1 MSSTHLMI
9 KPEREHDKA
18 QRLLPQSAVF
28 SAPVEAFGEMRTYN
42 TTSKSSSLQ
51 KSLHQAQAS
60 QENHKVSKSQSC
72 RLLRLP
78 RRSRCLSAVRN
89 ADEQYK
95 DAPLSG
101 FRNCHEKDAC
111 TVNMSEKLPRNTVPP
126 RSTVSVV
133 ATNLLPNY
141 IVVPCRHLYSNA
153 GTFTSI
159 ESL

>member
-1 MSSTHLMI
+1 MI

-126 RSTVSVV
+126 RSRARFPSSQQTYCQIILACPAGIYI
-133 ATNLLPNY
+133 AT
-141 IVVPCRHLYSNA
+141 PCSHP
-153 GTFTSI
+153 
-159 ESL
+159 

>member
-18 QRLLPQSAVF
+18 QRLLPQSAVS

-111 TVNMSEKLPRNTVPP
+111 TVNMTEKLPRNTVPP
-126 RSTVSVV
+126 RSRDGFRRRNKPT
-133 ATNLLPNY
+133 AKLYWRALP
-141 IVVPCRHLYSNA
+141 A
-153 GTFTSI
+153 SI
-159 ESL
+159 